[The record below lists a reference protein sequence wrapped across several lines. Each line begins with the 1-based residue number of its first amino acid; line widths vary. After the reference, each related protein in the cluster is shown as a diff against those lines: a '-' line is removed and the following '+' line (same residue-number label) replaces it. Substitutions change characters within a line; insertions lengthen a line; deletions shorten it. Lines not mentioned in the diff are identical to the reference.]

1 MISMLPRIIPKVCPN
16 FRQGTVTISTLAIF
30 INIKLGVAP
39 RIQFESRRSPL
50 VRSPRELIKT
60 LDRFSKIESLPCFY
74 FIRSCVTL
82 RSNKIV
88 LCSLISKIFFF
99 SLILS
104 VQVSNHSRH
113 NIVTEP
119 SSTSIVENS
128 DFSRCSWHRFQ
139 CLLMLQEEGKKRKNL
154 GEDFS
159 RHVRANSTP
168 REGILAISIIAAS
181 NPNYSD
187 RSFRGTRIRSTD
199 LSFGSIGI
207 PICRPP
213 FWKRS
218 RTP

>member
-88 LCSLISKIFFF
+88 LCSLVSKIFFF
-99 SLILS
+99 SFYPYKFRIIRGITSL
-104 VQVSNHSRH
+104 
-113 NIVTEP
+113 P

-139 CLLMLQEEGKKRKNL
+139 CLLTLQEEGKKRKNL

>member
-1 MISMLPRIIPKVCPN
+1 MLPRIIPKVCPN

-88 LCSLISKIFFF
+88 LCSLVSKIFFF

-113 NIVTEP
+113 NIVF
-119 SSTSIVENS
+119 NF
-128 DFSRCSWHRFQ
+128 DRWKFGFFA
-139 CLLMLQEEGKKRKNL
+139 LLLAQIPMFIDVAGRRGKKERI
-154 GEDFS
+154 S
-159 RHVRANSTP
+159 AR
-168 REGILAISIIAAS
+168 ILA
-181 NPNYSD
+181 
-187 RSFRGTRIRSTD
+187 GTSAQIQ
-199 LSFGSIGI
+199 
-207 PICRPP
+207 PP
-213 FWKRS
+213 GRES
-218 RTP
+218 